1 MRISIKSENNGSFDE
16 TMLDYAQ
23 EKIGKVEKFYNEIQD
38 TSLVL
43 SEKKGRTTAEVTIRL
58 NGKIIRAETQ
68 EPNLRTAIDRLT
80 DKLETQMRKFKE
92 RNVDRHRKNAKDT
105 HEQVPEAFTP
115 NSENPIIR
123 TKKFTIEPMS
133 DEEAIEQMELLG
145 HDFYLFYRM
154 KGENEGLS
162 LIYRRKNGGYGLLM
176 PEWK

>member
-1 MRISIKSENNGSFDE
+1 MRISIKSDNNGLFDE

-68 EPNLRTAIDRLT
+68 ELNLRTAIDRLT

-92 RNVDRHRKNAKDT
+92 RNVEKHRKNTKDS
-105 HEQVPEAFTP
+105 HEHIAQTFTP
-115 NSENPIIR
+115 DSENPIIR
-123 TKKFTIEPMS
+123 TKKFAIEPMS

-145 HDFYLFYRM
+145 HDFYLYYRM
-154 KGENEGLS
+154 KSDNEGLS
-162 LIYRRKNGGYGLLM
+162 LIYKRKNGGYGLLM

>member
-23 EKIGKVEKFYNEIQD
+23 GKIGKVEKFYNEIQD
-38 TSLVL
+38 TTLVL

-58 NGKIIRAETQ
+58 NGKIIRAETAEQ
-68 EPNLRTAIDRLT
+68 SLRTAIDRLT

-92 RNVDRHRKNAKDT
+92 RNVTLHRKSTKDT
-105 HEQVPEAFTP
+105 HEAYPETFP
-115 NSENPIIR
+115 PDLDNPIIR

-133 DEEAIEQMELLG
+133 DEEAIDQMELLG
-145 HDFYLFYRM
+145 HDFFLFYRM

-162 LIYRRKNGGYGLLM
+162 LIYRRKDGGYGLLM

>member
-38 TSLVL
+38 TTLVL

-92 RNVDRHRKNAKDT
+92 RNVERHRRSTKDA
-105 HEQVPEAFTP
+105 HEHIPESFPQDT
-115 NSENPIIR
+115 ENPIIR

-133 DEEAIEQMELLG
+133 DEEAIDQMELLG
-145 HDFYLFYRM
+145 HDFFLFYRM
-154 KGENEGLS
+154 KGDNEGLS
-162 LIYRRKNGGYGLLM
+162 LIYRRKNGGYGLLI

>member
-38 TSLVL
+38 TTLVL

-58 NGKIIRAETQ
+58 NGKIIRAETEEQ
-68 EPNLRTAIDRLT
+68 SLRTAIDRLT

-92 RNVDRHRKNAKDT
+92 RNVSRHRKSTKDT
-105 HEQVPEAFTP
+105 HEAYPEALSHDSDT
-115 NSENPIIR
+115 PIIR

-133 DEEAIEQMELLG
+133 DEEAIDQMELLG
-145 HDFYLFYRM
+145 HDFFLFYRM
-154 KGENEGLS
+154 KSDNEGLS